1 MKRIAIYP
9 GTFDPITYGH
19 LDIIKRGLS
28 IFDSITVAIAIDTQ
42 KRTLFSIEER
52 LSLIQ
57 KVVRRMK
64 NVEVKT
70 FSGLLV
76 KFAKREQACAI
87 LRGLRE
93 ISDFEYEFQ
102 MALMNRRLSKRFET
116 VFLMPN
122 EKYTFLNS
130 SIIRQVAQLGG
141 NTSDFVPAEVVKALQ
156 SKFTSDH
163 T

>member
-19 LDIIKRGLS
+19 LDIIKRGLT
-28 IFDSITVAIAIDTQ
+28 IFDSITVAIALDTPKQ
-42 KRTLFSIEER
+42 TLFSVEER

-76 KFAKREQACAI
+76 QFAKRQHACAI

-93 ISDFEYEFQ
+93 VSDFEYEFQ

-141 NTSDFVPAEVVKALQ
+141 DTSDFVPPEVTKALQ
-156 SKFTSDH
+156 YKFQSEK
-163 T
+163 